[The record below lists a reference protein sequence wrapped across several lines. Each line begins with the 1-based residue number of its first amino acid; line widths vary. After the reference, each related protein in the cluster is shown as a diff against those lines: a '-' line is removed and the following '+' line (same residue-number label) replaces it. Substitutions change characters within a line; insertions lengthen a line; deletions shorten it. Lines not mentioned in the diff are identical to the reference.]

1 MTTSR
6 YDHFGLVT
14 RGKTVL
20 TGELAD
26 HLSSPVGNCHLQQ
39 SHCHLPIDPI
49 AEISKFHE
57 FAWLAHSK
65 RISKRIEIPASFIQC
80 NATSP
85 TPGPA
90 LSWRGLH
97 FHHGQ
102 GPQRKGT
109 TDGPYVGFLSFPQ
122 PKSDGT
128 CHHWCCWG
136 PCVCRMIRTCWH
148 LRAQSAC
155 EKTIEKSSRKSH
167 SINSIN
173 ECR

>member
-102 GPQRKGT
+102 GPQLKGT
-109 TDGPYVGFLSFPQ
+109 TDGPYVGFLWFSMVFSAQ
-122 PKSDGT
+122 IWWYLSSLVLL
-128 CHHWCCWG
+128 G
-136 PCVCRMIRTCWH
+136 PMRM
-148 LRAQSAC
+148 Q
-155 EKTIEKSSRKSH
+155 
-167 SINSIN
+167 ND
-173 ECR
+173 